1 MLNIDQSVLAITSF
15 ILKNLML
22 VSYRDKDLMLRNVD
36 VTFDAPGSIQ
46 VRTHKIPQS
55 RTFFNVL
62 ISWYTDLIQKT
73 SNSK

>member
-15 ILKNLML
+15 ILKSLTL

-46 VRTHKIPQS
+46 VRTKFHNHALSFMCSSPGTQI
-55 RTFFNVL
+55 
-62 ISWYTDLIQKT
+62 
-73 SNSK
+73 

>member
-22 VSYRDKDLMLRNVD
+22 VSYRDKDVMLRNVD

-46 VRTHKIPQS
+46 VRTHKIPQP
-55 RTFFNVL
+55 RTFFYVL